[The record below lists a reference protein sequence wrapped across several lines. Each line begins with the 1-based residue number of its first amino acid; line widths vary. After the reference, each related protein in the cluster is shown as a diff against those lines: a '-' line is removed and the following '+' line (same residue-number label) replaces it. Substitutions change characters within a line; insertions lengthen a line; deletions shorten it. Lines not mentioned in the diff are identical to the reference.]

1 MSTDNNA
8 VNHMTG
14 LAPELEA
21 LMADKNEP
29 LHPDLLGWVEE
40 HELFGPTLR
49 HPLVYQLP
57 LFLPGMA
64 NKVYLQKKEQLEKA
78 VASERWTSVIW
89 LHERPYRLRAL
100 VDYCIGRRDDDTPLP
115 LASAPEYW
123 QLTADVWV
131 DSENIEQ
138 MQGDWSA
145 LFGDCTGFW
154 LGTDE
159 ERAEFDALPDP
170 IPAWRGEID
179 DGGWSYTTDQRV
191 ADWFAKRF
199 GHDHDIVEERIP
211 KDRVFGY
218 LTRRG
223 ENELLVSRN
232 REE

>member
-29 LHPDLLGWVEE
+29 LHPDLRGWVEDSDT
-40 HELFGPTLR
+40 FGTILR
-49 HPLVYQLP
+49 HPLVYALP
-57 LFLPGMA
+57 LFLPGVA
-64 NKVYLQKKEQLEKA
+64 NRAYEQKRRALADA
-78 VASERWTSVIW
+78 VRDEDWSSVIW

-123 QLTADVWV
+123 QLTANVWV

-138 MQGDWSA
+138 MMDDWSA

-170 IPAWRGEID
+170 IPAWRGMID
-179 DGGWSYTTDQRV
+179 DGGWSYSTCKTTAQ
-191 ADWFAKRF
+191 WFADRF
-199 GHDHDIVEERIP
+199 DGGHTLIRDFIP

-223 ENELLVSRN
+223 ESELLVR
-232 REE
+232 RAD